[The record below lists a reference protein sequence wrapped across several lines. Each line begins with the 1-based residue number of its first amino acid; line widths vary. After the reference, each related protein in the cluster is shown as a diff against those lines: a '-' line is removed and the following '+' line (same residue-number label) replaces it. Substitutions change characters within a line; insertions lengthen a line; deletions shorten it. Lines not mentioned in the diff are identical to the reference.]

1 MFIVVQY
8 VEYIFRNWWKCVLS
22 SWREVLWLKIFC
34 FYNLNVSPAVGKSIQ
49 LYTEIKSEYHHFDEI
64 KDKAMLKNNR
74 LITKAEDSD
83 LKICLY
89 QSSIGTGLK
98 PVPKVDR
105 VLVQLMLSQKSIDF
119 WYS

>member
-1 MFIVVQY
+1 MYWIVEERY
-8 VEYIFRNWWKCVLS
+8 YDLKYFASIIKTSAPPYLS
-22 SWREVLWLKIFC
+22 A
-34 FYNLNVSPAVGKSIQ
+34 LNIGKSIQ
-49 LYTEIKSEYHHFDEI
+49 LYTENKSEYNHFDEI
-64 KDKAMLKNNR
+64 KDKVMLKNNR
-74 LITKAEDSD
+74 LIIKTEDSD
-83 LKICLY
+83 LKISLY